1 MRSTNYSSLSAGDEN
16 MQPER
21 NELSM
26 SYMMIATNQYGT
38 VLTADTLLCVEEK
51 YTFYTV
57 NEFQKVFYVLD
68 NTPLIWGY
76 IGNYGYEEEYLKHI
90 TKLMNQENVNI
101 YSKIMEVK
109 SCLEEIGSKHEDSLI
124 NLFIS
129 FKTDNNLVNIFI
141 DLYNGEVKEG
151 MISDARFAG
160 NLLYMNNYFGNNFEI
175 EKYTKEEMIQRS
187 FEVVQRTIDIDSY
200 IHEKNP
206 RHRQTVGGDVISL
219 FLGVD
224 GEIEIYRNGEIT

>member
-1 MRSTNYSSLSAGDEN
+1 

-26 SYMMIATNQYGT
+26 SYMMLATNQYGT
-38 VLTADTLLCVEEK
+38 VLTSDTLLCVEEK
-51 YTFYTV
+51 YSFYTV
-57 NEFQKVFYVLD
+57 NEFQKVFYVLGD
-68 NTPLIWGY
+68 TPLIWGY
-76 IGNYGYEEEYLKHI
+76 IGNYGYEEEYLKYI
-90 TKLMNQENVNI
+90 NGLINQENVNI

-109 SCLEEIGSKHEDSLI
+109 SLLQKIGSKYEESLI

-129 FKTDNNLVNIFI
+129 FKTDNSLVNIFI
-141 DLYNGEVKEG
+141 DLYNGEVQEG

-160 NLLYMNNYFGNNFEI
+160 NLHYMNNYFGNNFEI

-187 FEVVQRTIDIDSY
+187 FEVVQGTIDIDTY

-206 RHRQTVGGDVISL
+206 RHRQTVGGDVNSL

-224 GEIEIYRNGEIT
+224 GKIEIYQNGKKMQELQERH